1 MAECRHFSC
10 LDCWASWLQRSSTC
24 PTCRRA
30 TQKES
35 LCRVVFETE
44 VGAGAPSLTQ
54 MMDEN
59 NDNYSSSDDDAEL
72 EIVTRKVTK
81 SDSQS

>member
-1 MAECRHFSC
+1 M
-10 LDCWASWLQRSSTC
+10 
-24 PTCRRA
+24 
-30 TQKES
+30 
-35 LCRVVFETE
+35 VFETE